1 MFHRVVKQ
9 SNLHSFLTRRRQT
22 SPSRVVCMGRAF
34 FSMTSSNN
42 TAQNESSLLDHN
54 GEKLKVDTNHGL
66 RNASSLSDIV
76 QNVGNSKSFPLLKA
90 VFFISMWA
98 VASSSLIFLN
108 KHLMSEAGF
117 HYPMILCSMGVVASW
132 TISVGLISFGVA
144 TISTKK
150 GQTQITPRWYMTHI
164 LPIGMFA
171 ALSLGFGNY
180 VYLYLSVSFI
190 QMLKACVPAVTL
202 FVMFCAGLERL
213 DAKVL
218 AGVAVLTVGTT
229 LSAYGEIDF
238 KWVGVVMMVT
248 SEFCEA
254 IRMAVLQYLLG
265 NLKFELI
272 EGLYWFSPASLFCL
286 FIGIV
291 WLELPAFMSENG
303 VRKIMESPG
312 LYICAALLG
321 FCVNYLTLGVIKS
334 TSGLTFKVLG
344 QAKNT
349 AVILIS
355 VMVFGSQVTSLQ
367 ILGYTISMAGFYV
380 YQTAKMEQQ
389 KAFESASLEMKSST
403 EE

>member
-1 MFHRVVKQ
+1 
-9 SNLHSFLTRRRQT
+9 
-22 SPSRVVCMGRAF
+22 
-34 FSMTSSNN
+34 
-42 TAQNESSLLDHN
+42 
-54 GEKLKVDTNHGL
+54 
-66 RNASSLSDIV
+66 
-76 QNVGNSKSFPLLKA
+76 
-90 VFFISMWA
+90 
-98 VASSSLIFLN
+98 
-108 KHLMSEAGF
+108 MSEADF

-132 TISVGLISFGVA
+132 TISVGLISLGISTV
-144 TISTKK
+144 STKK
-150 GQTQITPRWYMTHI
+150 GQTQITAKWYATHI

-218 AGVAVLTVGTT
+218 LGVAVLTIGTT

-238 KWVGVVMMVT
+238 KWIGVVMMVT

-272 EGLYWFSPASLFCL
+272 EGLYWFSPASLACL
-286 FIGIV
+286 FIGIM
-291 WLELPAFMSENG
+291 WLEMPAFVRESG
-303 VRKIMESPG
+303 VGKIMESPG

-321 FCVNYLTLGVIKS
+321 FLVNYLTLGVIKS

-349 AVILIS
+349 VVILIS

-367 ILGYTISMAGFYV
+367 IVGYTISMAGFYV
-380 YQTAKMEQQ
+380 YQMAKMEQQ
-389 KAFESASLEMKSST
+389 KALESVNLEMRRSS
-403 EE
+403 EQ

>member
-1 MFHRVVKQ
+1 M
-9 SNLHSFLTRRRQT
+9 
-22 SPSRVVCMGRAF
+22 
-34 FSMTSSNN
+34 SSAR
-42 TAQNESSLLDHN
+42 TDTLESN
-54 GEKLKVDTNHGL
+54 GERLKISNDAVVSGV
-66 RNASSLSDIV
+66 RNASSFQDIV
-76 QNVGNSKSFPLLKA
+76 HNISTSPQFPVLKA
-90 VFFISMWA
+90 VFFITAWA
-98 VASSSLIFLN
+98 ITSSSLIFLN
-108 KHLMSEAGF
+108 KHLMSEAHF

-132 TISVGLISFGVA
+132 TISIGLISAGVA
-144 TISTKK
+144 TVSRQK
-150 GQTQITPRWYMTHI
+150 GQTQITARWYTAHI

-218 AGVAVLTVGTT
+218 TGVAVLTVGTT

-238 KWVGVVMMVT
+238 KWIGVVMMVT

-272 EGLYWFSPASLFCL
+272 EGLYWFSPASLICL
-286 FIGIV
+286 FVGIM
-291 WLELPAFMSENG
+291 WLEMPAFVSENG
-303 VRKIMESPG
+303 FGKIMEAPG
-312 LYICAALLG
+312 LYICASLLG
-321 FCVNYLTLGVIKS
+321 FCVNFLTLGVIKS

-355 VMVFGSQVTSLQ
+355 VLVFGSQITGLQ
-367 ILGYTISMAGFYV
+367 IIGYTISMVGFYV
-380 YQTAKMEQQ
+380 YQMAKMEQQ
-389 KAFESASLEMKSST
+389 KAMESMNIEMKNSSGKSGS
-403 EE
+403 ER

>member
-1 MFHRVVKQ
+1 
-9 SNLHSFLTRRRQT
+9 
-22 SPSRVVCMGRAF
+22 MGHAV
-34 FSMTSSNN
+34 FSMSSAR
-42 TAQNESSLLDHN
+42 TDTLESN
-54 GEKLKVDTNHGL
+54 GERLKISNDAVVSGV
-66 RNASSLSDIV
+66 RNASSFQDIV
-76 QNVGNSKSFPLLKA
+76 HNISTSPQFPVLKA
-90 VFFISMWA
+90 VFFITAWA
-98 VASSSLIFLN
+98 ITSSSLIFLN
-108 KHLMSEAGF
+108 KHLMSEAHF

-132 TISVGLISFGVA
+132 TISIGLISAGVA
-144 TISTKK
+144 TVSRQK
-150 GQTQITPRWYMTHI
+150 GQTQITARWYTAHI

-218 AGVAVLTVGTT
+218 TGVAVLTVGTT

-238 KWVGVVMMVT
+238 KWIGVVMMVT

-272 EGLYWFSPASLFCL
+272 EGLYWFSPASLICL
-286 FIGIV
+286 FVGIM
-291 WLELPAFMSENG
+291 WLEMPAFVSENG
-303 VRKIMESPG
+303 FGKIMEAPG
-312 LYICAALLG
+312 LYICASLLG
-321 FCVNYLTLGVIKS
+321 FCVNFLTLGVIKS

-355 VMVFGSQVTSLQ
+355 VLVFGSQITGLQ
-367 ILGYTISMAGFYV
+367 IIGYTISMVGFYV
-380 YQTAKMEQQ
+380 YQMAKMEQQ
-389 KAFESASLEMKSST
+389 KAMESMNIEMKNSSGKSGS
-403 EE
+403 ER